1 MGPDPWPSRLA
12 GDLAAPPARPRLPGL
27 VLGFWYLLPPVG
39 ALAGLAQPLGILL
52 APDAVC
58 AYGHAP
64 PSGGRGASDDTG
76 PLVVIRHAL
85 GAGMAERSSVA
96 VLPSAS
102 AAPWKGLA
110 ALHKSCARLSQQL

>member
-12 GDLAAPPARPRLPGL
+12 GDLAAPPARPRLPGQG
-27 VLGFWYLLPPVG
+27 LGFRYLLPPVG